1 MVDNE
6 MKKALLQI
14 SNYSYAL
21 AWHFVKLAIIGP
33 IVLGVIFVFM
43 GIGEDTFIKVAF
55 IFPVFPM
62 GCFFIAGLSGIIGN
76 ISAEKSQKHLYGKV
90 FTNIFLTIFGGY
102 GSISIAYVLITK
114 LF

>member
-1 MVDNE
+1 MKDN
-6 MKKALLQI
+6 KIGKALLLMGD
-14 SNYSYAL
+14 YSYAL
-21 AWHFVKLAIIGP
+21 AWQFVKLAIIGP
-33 IVLGVIFVFM
+33 IVLGLIFVFM

-62 GCFFIAGLSGIIGN
+62 VCFFIAGLSGIIGN
-76 ISAEKSQKHLYGKV
+76 ISAEKSQKHLYGNV

-102 GSISIAYVLITK
+102 GSVSIVYVLITR